1 MEKSKMRTYATIA
14 GMGIG
19 GAMTGGVGG
28 AAGGGAL
35 GSTLGGM
42 LFQDEKEPEIPKLE
56 ESNSAIQRRMNQIN
70 ETPLR
75 QIADSID
82 SLKYIQDP
90 VQRQE
95 LAQPLL
101 QAQYMAMQ
109 KGQV

>member
-1 MEKSKMRTYATIA
+1 MKNNNNNPQLMSLIGA
-14 GMGIG
+14 GAGAYFG
-19 GAMTGGVGG
+19 GLPG
-28 AAGGGAL
+28 AALGEKL
-35 GSTLGGM
+35 GSTVGSM
-42 LFQDEKEPEIPKLE
+42 SQTPEKKAPPQLEP
-56 ESNSAIQRRMNQIN
+56 SQSAIQRRMSQIN
-70 ETPLR
+70 DTPLR

-101 QAQYMAMQ
+101 QAQYVAMQ

>member
-1 MEKSKMRTYATIA
+1 MSMKPKDQTSLLTLA
-14 GMGIG
+14 GAGVG
-19 GAMTGGVGG
+19 GYFGGVGG
-28 AAGGGAL
+28 AGAGAQAGQM
-35 GSTLGGM
+35 LGGM
-42 LFQDEKEPEIPKLE
+42 NEPEQKGPPPQLKQSE
-56 ESNSAIQRRMNQIN
+56 TAIQRRMNQIN

>member
-1 MEKSKMRTYATIA
+1 MNNKQQSNL
-14 GMGIG
+14 
-19 GAMTGGVGG
+19 MTLLGG
-28 AAGGGAL
+28 AAGAYVGGPAGAMQGAQV
-35 GSTLGGM
+35 GSMLGGM
-42 LFQDEKEPEIPKLE
+42 AAKPEVQAPQIQD
-56 ESNSAIQRRMNQIN
+56 SGTAIQRRMNQLN

-82 SLKYIQDP
+82 SLKYVKDP

-95 LAQPLL
+95 LAAPLM